1 MLLDVHFAYLIAALA
16 VLGGLTYTIG
26 QFLDVKIEEAKQRRL
41 DAGVKEQDLEVFQ
54 P

>member
-1 MLLDVHFAYLIAALA
+1 MLLDVHFAYLIAAFA

-26 QFLDVKIEEAKQRRL
+26 QFLDVKIEEAKQQRL
-41 DAGVKEQDLEVFQ
+41 NAGIKDQEVEAFQ